1 MSAILFQ
8 HTVKGPAVFAGIGVH
23 TGAHTRV
30 AVRPAPA
37 NSGVV
42 FVRTDVTEG
51 DNRVPVHGDAV
62 CKTQLG
68 TVITNSSGVT
78 VATIEHLMAALVM
91 FGIDNAVVELDGAEM
106 PIMDGSSLQFVQIL
120 DKTGRRVQD
129 APRRYIEVIAPIEVI
144 EGDKRAT
151 LTPSDQFEVA
161 FEISFPSKAIGN
173 QRVDLVMNEQAF
185 RDELADCRTFGFLH
199 EVEYLRSIGLAQGG
213 SMDNAVVIEGDKI
226 LNPEGLRRPDEF
238 VRHKALDAIGDL
250 FVLGAPVIG
259 RFEGILAGHGI
270 NNALVKALVAAP
282 ASWRYRT
289 LVREMAEAI

>member
-37 NSGVV
+37 NSGIV

-91 FGIDNAVVELDGAEM
+91 FGIDNAVVELDGPEM
-106 PIMDGSSLQFVQIL
+106 PIMDGSSSSSSRSSIRPVAGFR
-120 DKTGRRVQD
+120 TRRVGISRSL
-129 APRRYIEVIAPIEVI
+129 PPSRLL
-144 EGDKRAT
+144 RAT
-151 LTPSDQFEVA
+151 S
-161 FEISFPSKAIGN
+161 
-173 QRVDLVMNEQAF
+173 
-185 RDELADCRTFGFLH
+185 
-199 EVEYLRSIGLAQGG
+199 
-213 SMDNAVVIEGDKI
+213 
-226 LNPEGLRRPDEF
+226 
-238 VRHKALDAIGDL
+238 
-250 FVLGAPVIG
+250 AP
-259 RFEGILAGHGI
+259 
-270 NNALVKALVAAP
+270 P
-282 ASWRYRT
+282 
-289 LVREMAEAI
+289 